1 VRFVLSLISW
11 VALAVVTLPPF
22 LYLFETLELRVVK
35 ALMLGGT
42 VVWFMT
48 TPFWMGRKGGN
59 SD

>member
-1 VRFVLSLISW
+1 MRFVLGLISW

-22 LYLFETLELRVVK
+22 LYLSESLELGMVK

-42 VVWFMT
+42 VVWFMA
-48 TPFWMGRKGGN
+48 TPFWMGRKDGN